1 MADKVIS
8 ATLKLNT
15 GTAATD
21 IGNVNKQLGKTTEEL
36 GGANE
41 TAKTTTSSFSTLK
54 DGLGKLPGPLKSV
67 TSGVESVGTSLKALA
82 ANPIVLVITLLVAA
96 LVALYKAFASTE
108 SGAEKIEQIFSGLG
122 AIVTVIRDRILAL
135 AGAVV
140 DFFKGN
146 FSKAIE
152 ETKAAVTGVGD
163 AIVHA
168 YSEAADATRELQ
180 EANDELNRT
189 LLVSRAKLERDL
201 AQTKELITDQT
212 ANYKDRKTAID
223 EVRIAEDKQTQAE
236 LDNAN
241 KTLKALE
248 RKLALDKEDA
258 DLQDEYAKQQ
268 ARVYEIQETQAQNIR
283 SLNRQERQIDNE
295 QQQKA
300 NEAAQKAHEANQKR
314 LQEQAA
320 LEKELFEIHKQTHL
334 LAQDDIITSADIAKE
349 AADKKAAVQAEA
361 DKKEQ
366 ERFTKQAATMRKLG
380 DSALK
385 KDVDATKL
393 NVQSKISI
401 GQGLLIYQKQ
411 ALDVTSNLFA
421 SAANLAGKNSALGKA
436 FAIAGATI
444 DTYRGALAAFT
455 GMTSSIPGPVGIAL
469 GIAAAAAAV
478 ANGLAT
484 VKQIISVKIPGG
496 GDAGAGG
503 SISNPVSNSVAA
515 PVAPI
520 QTGTAIDQN
529 SIAGIGNAVSGRSY
543 VLSQDVTHDQDRNER
558 LNRSARLGG

>member
-1 MADKVIS
+1 MR
-8 ATLKLNT
+8 LW
-15 GTAATD
+15 
-21 IGNVNKQLGKTTEEL
+21 
-36 GGANE
+36 
-41 TAKTTTSSFSTLK
+41 
-54 DGLGKLPGPLKSV
+54 
-67 TSGVESVGTSLKALA
+67 TSLKA
-82 ANPIVLVITLLVAA
+82 
-96 LVALYKAFASTE
+96 
-108 SGAEKIEQIFSGLG
+108 IF
-122 AIVTVIRDRILAL
+122 
-135 AGAVV
+135 
-140 DFFKGN
+140 
-146 FSKAIE
+146 
-152 ETKAAVTGVGD
+152 
-163 AIVHA
+163 HA

-455 GMTSSIPGPVGIAL
+455 GMTSTIPGPVGIAL